1 MHEEQ
6 LMRDNIY
13 RQIKSS
19 VQRSLQ
25 PEIGTY
31 PEIDLSCPSPVRVLS
46 DVVVKLSDLKDKF
59 AW

>member
-6 LMRDNIY
+6 PMRDNIY
-13 RQIKSS
+13 RQVNSS

-25 PEIGTY
+25 

-46 DVVVKLSDLKDKF
+46 DVVVKLSNLKDKF
-59 AW
+59 A